1 MNDVCNFKNKINLL
15 TDYLKEKISPVVIY
29 LFGSAAGDS
38 FNIESDIDLAVLTD
52 KSISPLEFYNISTEL
67 SVLVKQDIHLVDF
80 WEVTD
85 LLRIEILKKG
95 KVLFSRDESLRLENE
110 MKALSSY
117 IKLNEEREVVIKVK
131 YGEDVWM
138 SL

>member
-1 MNDVCNFKNKINLL
+1 MNDIYSFKNKINLL